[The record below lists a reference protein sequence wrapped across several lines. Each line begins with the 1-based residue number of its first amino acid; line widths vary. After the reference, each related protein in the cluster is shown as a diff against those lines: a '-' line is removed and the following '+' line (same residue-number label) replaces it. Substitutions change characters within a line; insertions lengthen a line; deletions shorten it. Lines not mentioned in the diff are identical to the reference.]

1 MDRNLATF
9 GEVVLEGAINQDG
22 VYALLRDL
30 NLNVFY
36 CAGTS
41 TAPSGKAH
49 YAVGCTYVNMTTGAK
64 YVNTGSI
71 TSCTFVLQSS
81 TPAATVTGAML
92 TTKAGYFSV
101 ATTTTG
107 ATPVN
112 VFGAGGA
119 PVALVLTSVVVL
131 AKETTAANITV
142 KQAANTV
149 CTVAKC
155 ATAGALVGAV
165 SLANATYAAADV
177 CTVVS
182 SAASPGDAIVIMT
195 FTVA

>member
-1 MDRNLATF
+1 MPKVQDRLSLSGDSPSVSANPN
-9 GEVVLEGAINQDG
+9 VLFDDGKNALFCVGAS
-22 VYALLRDL
+22 V
-30 NLNVFY
+30 
-36 CAGTS
+36 
-41 TAPSGKAH
+41 PSAKPG
-49 YAVGCTYVNMTTGAK
+49 YAVGCTLVLNTNGAV
-64 YVNTGSI
+64 YRNTG
-71 TSCTFVLQSS
+71 TTASCTFTTVGTIS
-81 TPAATVTGAML
+81 AASVTGAML
-92 TTKAGYFSV
+92 TSKVNYSSV
-101 ATTTTG
+101 AVTTTG

-119 PVALVLTSVVVL
+119 PVALTLTSVLVL

-149 CTVAKC
+149 CTVAKSQ
-155 ATAGALVGAV
+155 TAGAVVGAV
-165 SLANATYAAADV
+165 SLSNATYAPADV